1 MNWWTWVIDKPRGR
15 MDHTIIL
22 YRQSEKNNGP
32 RRETRTHWL
41 RVRGARN
48 LLGNSLHG

>member
-1 MNWWTWVIDKPRGR
+1 

-32 RRETRTHWL
+32 RRGDKNTLIKSQRSKKL
-41 RVRGARN
+41 ARK
-48 LLGNSLHG
+48 